1 MTDFQG
7 IKAIAALHK
16 RGFLVCNWLFLN
28 SISEPTPFCS
38 AHEQLS
44 LLVFEEWKEILITKR
59 LLVP

>member
-28 SISEPTPFCS
+28 STPFCS
-38 AHEQLS
+38 SHEQLS